1 VVGDENSKSKLR
13 RVVTWKDF
21 SSFKSL
27 RRRKE
32 VENDQRT
39 KFLCLRKFKGYQPI
53 EGNLD
58 VSKPPK
64 SGSGV
69 SSDKIMVV
77 IKLENIE
84 RGRDEL
90 RDPLDKR

>member
-1 VVGDENSKSKLR
+1 M
-13 RVVTWKDF
+13 T
-21 SSFKSL
+21 
-27 RRRKE
+27 KE
-32 VENDQRT
+32 RT

-58 VSKPPK
+58 VSNPPK

-77 IKLENIE
+77 IKLENKE
-84 RGRDEL
+84 EEDEL
-90 RDPLDKR
+90 RDTLDKR